1 MSGTTVWINPE
12 LQREIEEYRDAREL
26 EKTAIA
32 VRRLIRL
39 GLKVSKEEA
48 GSR

>member
-1 MSGTTVWINPE
+1 MAGTTVWINPE
-12 LQREIEEYRDAREL
+12 LQQEIEEYRDAREL

-39 GLKVSKEEA
+39 GLQVEKKEEA
-48 GSR
+48 